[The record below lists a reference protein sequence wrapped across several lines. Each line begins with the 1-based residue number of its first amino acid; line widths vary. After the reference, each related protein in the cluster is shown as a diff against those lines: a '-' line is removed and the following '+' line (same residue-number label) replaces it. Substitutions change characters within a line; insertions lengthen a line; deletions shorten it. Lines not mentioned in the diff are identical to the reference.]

1 MTLNIPYWRMAGS
14 PGSFLAK
21 VNNDILAWDD
31 VRDQK
36 NTA

>member
-1 MTLNIPYWRMAGS
+1 MDGS

-21 VNNDILAWDD
+21 IDNDILAWDA

-36 NTA
+36 KMQPEKRVSK